1 MARGTKTLHAH
12 CRIATQL
19 GTTWQRIAS
28 PAMNP
33 ALVLGTAPL
42 QLAPLFPGQL
52 LCVAPDLAFVAC
64 CSARQ
69 YGVSSIS
76 SFCAAP
82 SMGT

>member
-1 MARGTKTLHAH
+1 
-12 CRIATQL
+12 
-19 GTTWQRIAS
+19 
-28 PAMNP
+28 MNP

-76 SFCAAP
+76 SFGAAP